1 MAKKKDDTK
10 DKTKKPAPVKEAKQK
25 ENAAPAK
32 ATPPPKQ
39 EVATT
44 EISVR
49 IGSPGGGKILA
60 FTLPSGATIRQGLAA
75 AKEKGSFNVDL
86 NDNTLDVRLNGAK
99 TSSLDAPLNDN
110 DQVLLFTKIVGN

>member
-10 DKTKKPAPVKEAKQK
+10 NTTKKPATVKKTKQTENTAPVKATAPPQQE
-25 ENAAPAK
+25 AAPK
-32 ATPPPKQ
+32 D
-39 EVATT
+39 
-44 EISVR
+44 ISVR

-60 FTLPSGATIRQGLAA
+60 FTLPSGSTIRQGLAA
-75 AKEKGSFNVDL
+75 AKDKGSFNVDL
-86 NDNTLDVRLNGAK
+86 NDNTLEVRLNGVK